1 MIEKKISYEI
11 NIEKPSKTKPVKQ
24 GGVFN
29 YLGKQKTVNAPV
41 KWRSS
46 KDHPIAHLSYITKD
60 EEKILIDLNL
70 YGSLKGKPNRGP
82 FGLPSLQGSGGGSGG
97 DGGSSGGDGSSGD
110 GSSGDGD
117 SSGEGDSGPGGSD
130 DGSGHGGPGG
140 PGDSGPG
147 GSDDG
152 TGHGGP
158 GPGPGGAEGGFG
170 IGPDAATEAAQSAA
184 QSISADNVSTQAQ
197 ADAEDAATAAA
208 AAAAEESGL
217 SKAIDAVK
225 SYAMNPTTIGR
236 AIGMATFGIPGA
248 VVGSMIGSNIGRGV
262 TGPSDDTQESTS
274 VQSGPA
280 QDSGGG
286 GITTINQFA
295 PLYNTSTGDN
305 TADALRI
312 RLNNLIQAQQPVI
325 RGIPTVSPYSNYTL
339 LDLAKRGLI

>member
-1 MIEKKISYEI
+1 MIEKKIKYDI

-60 EEKILIDLNL
+60 EQKILIDLNL

-97 DGGSSGGDGSSGD
+97 DGDGSSGGDSG
-110 GSSGDGD
+110 GP
-117 SSGEGDSGPGGSD
+117 GDSGPGGSD

-158 GPGPGGAEGGFG
+158 GVGGPGGESTGDAPGTQGGTVG
-170 IGPDAATEAAQSAA
+170 EAEAA
-184 QSISADNVSTQAQ
+184 AQ
-197 ADAEDAATAAA
+197 AASENPAEQTAVEAAVTAVQQ
-208 AAAAEESGL
+208 
-217 SKAIDAVK
+217 AIENQVQQAIN
-225 SYAMNPTTIGR
+225 NPVQTAISIANPALGFTIGL
-236 AIGMATFGIPGA
+236 AQQA
-248 VVGSMIGSNIGRGV
+248 VSNISRGV
-262 TGPSDDTQESTS
+262 TAPNDFSQAQTS
-274 VQSGPA
+274 VQSGP
-280 QDSGGG
+280 QGPSGEG
-286 GITTINQFA
+286 GIVD
-295 PLYNTSTGDN
+295 LYATLNNSSTGN
-305 TADALRI
+305 PTMDAYIRRLRI
-312 RLNNLIQAQQPVI
+312 NLGLPV
-325 RGIPTVSPYSNYTL
+325 
-339 LDLAKRGLI
+339 

>member
-1 MIEKKISYEI
+1 MIEKKIRYDI
-11 NIEKPSKTKPVKQ
+11 NIEKPSTTKPVKQ
-24 GGVFN
+24 GGVLN

-97 DGGSSGGDGSSGD
+97 DGGSSGGDSG
-110 GSSGDGD
+110 GD
-117 SSGEGDSGPGGSD
+117 SGGPGDSGPGGSD
-130 DGSGHGGPGG
+130 DGSGHGGPGDSG

-184 QSISADNVSTQAQ
+184 QSISADDVSAQAQ
-197 ADAEDAATAAA
+197 ADQEDAATAAA
-208 AAAAEESGL
+208 ATANTGIASTLGNMARAAFNAYASISPIG
-217 SKAIDAVK
+217 I
-225 SYAMNPTTIGR
+225 AMNAIST
-236 AIGMATFGIPGA
+236 AIGNAQ
-248 VVGSMIGSNIGRGV
+248 RGV
-262 TGPSDDTQESTS
+262 TGPSDDTQEQSS
-274 VQSGPA
+274 VQTSAPSA
-280 QDSGGG
+280 PDGGG

-295 PLYNTSTGDN
+295 PLYNPTTGDN
-305 TADALRI
+305 TADAMRA
-312 RLNNLIQAQQPVI
+312 RLNALLVQKPTSY
-325 RGIPTVSPYSNYTL
+325 GIPAANQLSNYNL
-339 LDLAKRGLI
+339 LDLVNLRR